1 MPFYKVVAAI
11 NGKKVELT
19 AKFDTAEIARA
30 SLHKDGYSIIEIHET
45 TAPVDITSGV
55 FYFEIIHQW
64 QRKSWKIQSDDIL
77 KAYKK
82 LVDELKY
89 ELISISTSPD
99 ASQEDKAYTTAKVR
113 EAYDEYKRRNTE
125 TEKQKTVESKKNEVT
140 ESTDQDGYLARE
152 VKKYQT
158 IISAVYNKMEL
169 FINTHSEILGEERI
183 SKIKELLPVLR
194 QMRQGSNI
202 DKLRIVWEASL
213 LKIWELEI
221 ELLALNKNLE
231 RSQFLKETNA
241 LLKDLWSTR
250 RVWNDFSVAK
260 KKISQIFQDIF
271 ASVEPQNPKTPVQK
285 ADTGSFVILKNLREL
300 SIYKERLAATKKEIL
315 RSLFWNSAKRKRL
328 ILKKRL
334 IEQNIQIIESRISK
348 KTFSYTKLAKGI
360 WYYEDVIVFIIKS
373 ITDIVLYSLA
383 LAILVLAALSIFN
396 TSLSQQL
403 FSIVFVGSVLSSF
416 VVIFNGLRSFI
427 TISLGSWIFFLVSL
441 ALQINF

>member
-19 AKFDTAEIARA
+19 AKFDSVEIARET
-30 SLHKDGYSIIEIHET
+30 LHKDGYSIIEIHET
-45 TAPVDITSGV
+45 TAPADITNGV
-55 FYFEIIHQW
+55 FYFEIVHQW
-64 QRKSWKIQSDDIL
+64 QKKSWKIQSDDIL
-77 KAYKK
+77 KAYRK

-89 ELISISTSPD
+89 QLISISTTPD
-99 ASQEDKAYTTAKVR
+99 ATEEDKAYTTAKVR
-113 EAYDEYKRRNTE
+113 EAYDEYKKRNIE
-125 TEKQKTVESKKNEVT
+125 IEKEKPVEKKNEAT
-140 ESTDQDGYLARE
+140 ESTDQDWFLARE
-152 VKKYQT
+152 VKKYQA
-158 IISAVYNKMEL
+158 IISTVYNKMEV
-169 FINTHSEILGEERI
+169 FINTHTEALGEERI

-202 DKLRIVWEASL
+202 DKLRIIGEASL
-213 LKIWELEI
+213 IKIWELEL
-221 ELLALNKNLE
+221 ELLAINKNLE
-231 RSQFLKETNA
+231 RSQFLKETNT
-241 LLKDLWSTR
+241 LLRDLWSNR
-250 RVWNDFSVAK
+250 RIWNDFSVAR

-271 ASVEPQNPKTPVQK
+271 SSSEAENTKPPVQR
-285 ADTGSFVILKNLREL
+285 ADTGSFIILKNLREL
-300 SIYKERLAATKKEIL
+300 SLYKERLAVTKKEIL

-396 TSLSQQL
+396 ASLSQQL
-403 FSIVFVGSVLSSF
+403 FSIVFVGSILSSF
-416 VVIFNGLRSFI
+416 VVIFNGLRSFVGV
-427 TISLGSWIFFLVSL
+427 TLGSWIFFLVSF

>member
-19 AKFDTAEIARA
+19 AKFDSVEIARET
-30 SLHKDGYSIIEIHET
+30 LHKDGYSIIEIHET
-45 TAPVDITSGV
+45 TAPADITNDV
-55 FYFEIIHQW
+55 FYFEIVHQW
-64 QRKSWKIQSDDIL
+64 QKKSWKIQSDDIL
-77 KAYKK
+77 KAYRK

-89 ELISISTSPD
+89 QLISISTTPD
-99 ASQEDKAYTTAKVR
+99 ATEEDKAYTTAKVR
-113 EAYDEYKRRNTE
+113 EAYDEYKKRNIE
-125 TEKQKTVESKKNEVT
+125 IEKEKPVEKKNEAT
-140 ESTDQDGYLARE
+140 ESTDQDWFLERE
-152 VKKYQT
+152 VKKYQA
-158 IISAVYNKMEL
+158 IISTVYNKMEV
-169 FINTHSEILGEERI
+169 FINTHTEALGEERI

-202 DKLRIVWEASL
+202 DKLRIIGEASL
-213 LKIWELEI
+213 IKIWELEL
-221 ELLALNKNLE
+221 ELLAINKNLE
-231 RSQFLKETNA
+231 RSQFLKETNT
-241 LLKDLWSTR
+241 LLRDLWSNR
-250 RVWNDFSVAK
+250 RIWNDFSVAR

-271 ASVEPQNPKTPVQK
+271 SSSEAENTKPPVQR
-285 ADTGSFVILKNLREL
+285 ADTGSFIILKNLREL

-396 TSLSQQL
+396 ASLSQQL
-403 FSIVFVGSVLSSF
+403 FSIVFVGSILSSF
-416 VVIFNGLRSFI
+416 VVIFNGLRSFVGV
-427 TISLGSWIFFLVSL
+427 TLGSWIFFLVSF